1 MSLIEQL
8 KSNLRQQKLSY
19 LNHQTKAGAEGGA
32 ILVPDWTWTPWDV
45 VRW

>member
-8 KSNLRQQKLSY
+8 KSNFRQQKLSY
-19 LNHQTKAGAEGGA
+19 LVDQTKVGAEGGA
-32 ILVPDWTWTPWDV
+32 ILDPDWTWTPWVV